1 MQSPGHRDHPEHR
14 VDERPVRG
22 RLRAVLG
29 ADVLADSDDVIEVD
43 EDGNPPRYYFPR
55 DNVRMDRMSASD
67 TRTYCPFKGEAS
79 YFTME
84 FLDGQMPDAAW
95 TLKQPYDEHAD
106 LKDRVAFYSEK
117 FDDLQFKRG

>member
-1 MQSPGHRDHPEHR
+1 MQSLGHRDYPEHR

-43 EDGNPPRYYFPR
+43 EDGSPPRYYFPR
-55 DNVRMDRMSASD
+55 DHVRMDRMRLSD

-79 YFTME
+79 YFSME
-84 FLDGQMPDAAW
+84 LGDGPLPDATW
-95 TLKQPYDEHAD
+95 TLETPYDEHAD
-106 LKDRVAFYSEK
+106 LKNRIAFYSEK
-117 FDDLQFKRG
+117 FDGLQFKVE

>member
-55 DNVRMDRMSASD
+55 ANVRMDRMSPGD

>member
-1 MQSPGHRDHPEHR
+1 MRSPGHREHPEHR
-14 VDERPVRG
+14 VAERHVRG
-22 RLRAVLG
+22 RMRAQLG

-55 DNVRMDRMSASD
+55 DNVRMDRMHPSD
-67 TRTYCPFKGEAS
+67 THTYCPFKGEAS

-95 TLKQPYDEHAD
+95 TLKEPYDEHAD

-117 FDDLQFKRG
+117 FDGLQFKRG

>member
-1 MQSPGHRDHPEHR
+1 MQSPGHRDHPEHH
-14 VDERPVRG
+14 VDQRPVRG

-29 ADVLADSDDVIEVD
+29 ADVLADSDDVIEVT

-79 YFTME
+79 YYTME
-84 FLDGQMPDAAW
+84 FLDGVMTDAAW
-95 TLKQPYDEHAD
+95 TLPDPYDEHAD

>member
-43 EDGNPPRYYFPR
+43 GDGNPPRYYFPR
-55 DNVRMDRMSASD
+55 DHVRMDRMRPSD

-79 YFTME
+79 YFAME

-95 TLKQPYDEHAD
+95 TLADPYDEHAD

-117 FDDLQFKRG
+117 FDGLQFKRG